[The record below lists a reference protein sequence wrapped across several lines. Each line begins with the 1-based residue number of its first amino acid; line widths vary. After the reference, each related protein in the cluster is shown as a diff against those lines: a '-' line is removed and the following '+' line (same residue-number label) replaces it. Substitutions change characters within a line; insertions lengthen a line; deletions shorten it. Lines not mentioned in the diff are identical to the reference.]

1 MHILQVAEILGASSE
16 QGSVSFLMFVSR
28 NIPLGLRKGPF
39 LGEREVGVSLLSTY
53 SPKESSQP
61 TSPIHN

>member
-28 NIPLGLRKGPF
+28 NIPLGLKKGPF
-39 LGEREVGVSLLSTY
+39 LGDREVGVKY
-53 SPKESSQP
+53 IQP
-61 TSPIHN
+61 QGV